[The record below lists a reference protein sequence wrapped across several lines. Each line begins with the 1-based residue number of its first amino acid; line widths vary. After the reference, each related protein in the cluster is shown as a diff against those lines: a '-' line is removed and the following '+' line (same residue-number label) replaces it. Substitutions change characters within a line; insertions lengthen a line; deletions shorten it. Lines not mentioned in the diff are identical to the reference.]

1 MGNPELGELLMLV
14 PSLMFISHKNWY
26 IGTGTTAGGSNWVGY
41 LTTAQNASLI
51 LSYNLAD
58 GGATIDNSIVS
69 SYADDLV
76 TQVDLF
82 QSTYSNKTKAA
93 PWTGENAVF
102 GFWIGINEYVF
113 FASVYPLDGF
123 FFDC

>member
-1 MGNPELGELLMLV
+1 M
-14 PSLMFISHKNWY
+14 
-26 IGTGTTAGGSNWVGY
+26 GY
-41 LTTAQNASLI
+41 LTTAQNASLV

-113 FASVYPLDGF
+113 FISWPFRWHLDR
-123 FFDC
+123 